1 MDVRLAAPSDEK
13 RSNLYTLL
21 LKQLGED
28 FGRIGFPNGD
38 RGRTLLSVCDFSGS
52 HRSALFN
59 TYAFLSLDMDK
70 SSWWLNGQRAF
81 RRDVFR
87 GGRRLSFKALND
99 DRRRKVLPIFLDA
112 ANAIDGALMVVAI
125 AKDFGS
131 LFSEDDP
138 SPDKEQLLAHWK
150 LSVHEHLLRITHL
163 GAVFVALTSKPGQ
176 NVYWITDHDD
186 IASNERQLRALTNV
200 TTRVWSNTL
209 THDLGHIRIGTMS
222 SDDGSFALEDLAA
235 ITDLAAGSTCEAI
248 SAMARQ
254 GTFPVRGIVNRL
266 PVGLTSKTQRLLHWL
281 SLLGCRLG
289 RTVIVI
295 DQPSGHRPRLS
306 KLSFQQIPALIE

>member
-1 MDVRLAAPSDEK
+1 MRFLGRGGDAHHQRGEGGEPGGVRRDVEAAGDDRVGVKGAVVPRFGKTKLGKAWMCVWQRHLIEK

-125 AKDFGS
+125 DKDFGS

-209 THDLGHIRIGTMS
+209 THDLGHIR
-222 SDDGSFALEDLAA
+222 
-235 ITDLAAGSTCEAI
+235 
-248 SAMARQ
+248 
-254 GTFPVRGIVNRL
+254 NR
-266 PVGLTSKTQRLLHWL
+266 T
-281 SLLGCRLG
+281 CRLT
-289 RTVIVI
+289 TVLL
-295 DQPSGHRPRLS
+295 P
-306 KLSFQQIPALIE
+306 